1 MEGPALRQTSERSS
15 HKRGA
20 LVAIAVAAD
29 LTWVSV
35 HIPALAAIG
44 LVEGD
49 PRFYAAYQTVRCA
62 IAGAAL
68 TVALRSGLFGRRE
81 IGLVGARHLAAVCWL
96 AQIVGVAWLVWEART
111 GGFREAADPGGH
123 PRADIGSFVWV
134 SAGLLVNA
142 ALIGAVIVG
151 GALLVAPATACELAR
166 RSLAV
171 PTVYP
176 WDIFV
181 RDLLCMVAVAP
192 LYEEVLYR
200 ALLLSALRDRL
211 REQAALIVSGGVFV
225 VLHYT
230 YGYGWHVGYLAAALL
245 FGLVFLRTG
254 SIAPAIALHALN
266 NLWFVLSSHARSTLG
281 DAAVLGW
288 FCPP

>member
-15 HKRGA
+15 HRRGA

-49 PRFYAAYQTVRCA
+49 PRFYAAYQIGRCA

-96 AQIVGVAWLVWEART
+96 ARIVGVA
-111 GGFREAADPGGH
+111 
-123 PRADIGSFVWV
+123 
-134 SAGLLVNA
+134 
-142 ALIGAVIVG
+142 ALTGAVIVG
-151 GALLVAPATACELAR
+151 GALLVAPGTACELAR

-288 FCPP
+288 FCPS